1 MAKKKNVKPKTK
13 EVATDLNEWTM
24 ADAQVG
30 TPTMV
35 MFPARNFHFRVAKNE
50 HEIVIPRKGNYH
62 EIAPEVFSEEEG
74 DFMVYDEENAVMYL
88 PAITKILFA
97 VEKYPDLAA
106 NQLFA
111 PVALLFDEEEVHI
124 IGQVVEMLPPPRVR
138 STAAK

>member
-1 MAKKKNVKPKTK
+1 MAKKKKTTK
-13 EVATDLNEWTM
+13 KV
-24 ADAQVG
+24 DAASSTLDGWIFSDTQVG

-62 EIAPEVFSEEEG
+62 DLAPEVFPKEDG

-97 VEKYPDLAA
+97 VNKYPDLAA

-111 PVALLFDEEEVHI
+111 PIALLIDEDEVRI
-124 IGQVVEMLPPPRVR
+124 IGQVVEMLPPSRAQ
-138 STAAK
+138 STAR

>member
-1 MAKKKNVKPKTK
+1 MAKRKKTVKEAP
-13 EVATDLNEWTM
+13 ADLNEWVVG
-24 ADAQVG
+24 DAQLG

-62 EIAPEVFSEEEG
+62 EIAPEFFTEEDG
-74 DFMVYDEENAVMYL
+74 DFMVYDEDNAVMYL

-97 VEKYPDLAA
+97 VNKYPDLES

-111 PVALLFDEEEVHI
+111 PIALLIDDDEVHI
-124 IGQVVEMLPPPRVR
+124 IGQIIEMLPPERAK
-138 STAAK
+138 STATK

>member
-1 MAKKKNVKPKTK
+1 MAKKKKETK
-13 EVATDLNEWTM
+13 EVPTDLSEWTLS
-24 ADAQVG
+24 DAQVG

-62 EIAPEVFSEEEG
+62 EIAPEVFPKEDG

-97 VEKYPDLAA
+97 VEKYPDLES

-111 PVALLFDEEEVHI
+111 PIALVIDEDEVHI
-124 IGQVVEMLPPPRVR
+124 IGQVIEMLPPPRVR
-138 STAAK
+138 STVAK